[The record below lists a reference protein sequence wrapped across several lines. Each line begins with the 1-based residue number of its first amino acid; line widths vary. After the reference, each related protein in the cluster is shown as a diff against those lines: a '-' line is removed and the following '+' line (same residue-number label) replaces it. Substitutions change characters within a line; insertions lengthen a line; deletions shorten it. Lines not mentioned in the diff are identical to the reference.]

1 MRKMAFTNALLT
13 RSNRRL
19 NKKFYLE
26 LKKEFI
32 KTLNG
37 NINFEILISCS
48 WKDN

>member
-13 RSNRRL
+13 RSNHHL

-32 KTLNG
+32 QTLNG

-48 WKDN
+48 WKDS